1 MAEGINKLITYKKE
15 TTWGEKPANTG
26 GQLLRRVT
34 GSFQLEKEVYQSEE
48 INSSQQVKDM
58 RHGTRRATGSL
69 SGEISGTAYG
79 DFIAA
84 ALRKDF
90 ATGVT
95 TGAIATIAADED
107 TGTSK
112 YIRSAGSF
120 VTDGFKVGDVVVVS
134 GFTTAANNGLF
145 VVVGVTATELT
156 IEHFSE
162 TGALVDEVEGD
173 TVTIAVKGKKTLV
186 PQSNHT
192 NDSFTVEEWHSDD
205 SISRIS
211 LGQQVDSMSINVAPN
226 SMATI
231 EFGFLGKNAE
241 PSTGSRYF
249 TAPTAQP
256 SEGIYS
262 GPDGLLIINAV
273 ANRKVTSLSLSVA
286 NGITQEAVIGSN
298 SIGAKSRGKVNVT
311 GSLSAI
317 FDSNTI
323 LNYFD
328 NETEVSVTYALR
340 SADGTDAFSVTM
352 PRVKLGSGTND
363 DGEKVIIL
371 SADFTALE
379 RTDGSTVNDA
389 TTIAVQDTT
398 L

>member
-1 MAEGINKLITYKKE
+1 MAEGIQKLITYKKE
-15 TTWGEKPANTG
+15 VDWGVKPTNTG

-69 SGEISGTAYG
+69 SGEISGTAYA

-249 TAPTAQP
+249 AAPTAQP

-262 GPDGLLIINAV
+262 GPDGLLIINGV

-340 SADGTDAFSVTM
+340 SADGTDAFAVTM

-389 TTIAVQDTT
+389 STIAIQDTT